1 MNRVFF
7 PTANAQIENCYNL
20 ESNNSLPVLLIH
32 GWNEGTGGVI
42 SLHWYEWTQ
51 SLSEENILFCIIS
64 FEQSNDTCKVLL

>member
-1 MNRVFF
+1 MNRVFQ
-7 PTANAQIENCYNL
+7 TANAQIENCYNL